1 MKKFLAL
8 SMAAAMTLSL
18 AACSG
23 GTSGST
29 SGSSNGST
37 GSDGD
42 TIKIGLIANT
52 TGGNAQYGIA
62 VKNGAMLYV
71 DNLNEA
77 GGINGKQVEVIAYD
91 DKGDPTEAA
100 NAYNRMADEGVTAVI
115 GAVLTGTTVAVADL
129 AYNDNMPMI
138 TASATAPSVT
148 LLEPEDP
155 SQGIREN
162 VFRACFIDTFQGE
175 KMAHY
180 AADRMGAQ
188 TAAVIFK
195 TGDDYSEGL
204 KNAFVETCA
213 ELGITVTSEQGYA
226 AGDVDFKAQLTT
238 IANEN
243 PDVVFC
249 PNYYEDDGMIV
260 TQARQVGVK
269 STFLGGD
276 GWPGVAGYASAEDL
290 EGAAYCSGCGLGT
303 NTEFETSYEEKY
315 GEPITGMFE
324 PLGYDAAL
332 LILDAVASAEGQ
344 GLEAG
349 SADYKQAV
357 IDAMKATN
365 GTEGLTGTFSFDE
378 YNNPIKSV
386 SMIKLEG
393 GVEKFSEQY

>member
-129 AYNDNMPMI
+129 A
-138 TASATAPSVT
+138 
-148 LLEPEDP
+148 
-155 SQGIREN
+155 
-162 VFRACFIDTFQGE
+162 
-175 KMAHY
+175 
-180 AADRMGAQ
+180 
-188 TAAVIFK
+188 
-195 TGDDYSEGL
+195 
-204 KNAFVETCA
+204 
-213 ELGITVTSEQGYA
+213 
-226 AGDVDFKAQLTT
+226 
-238 IANEN
+238 
-243 PDVVFC
+243 
-249 PNYYEDDGMIV
+249 
-260 TQARQVGVK
+260 
-269 STFLGGD
+269 
-276 GWPGVAGYASAEDL
+276 
-290 EGAAYCSGCGLGT
+290 
-303 NTEFETSYEEKY
+303 
-315 GEPITGMFE
+315 
-324 PLGYDAAL
+324 
-332 LILDAVASAEGQ
+332 
-344 GLEAG
+344 
-349 SADYKQAV
+349 
-357 IDAMKATN
+357 
-365 GTEGLTGTFSFDE
+365 
-378 YNNPIKSV
+378 
-386 SMIKLEG
+386 
-393 GVEKFSEQY
+393 